1 MSLFAVA
8 VRPVRPAAATGC
20 ARDQS
25 ATAVC
30 ALSSVAHRA
39 TPFAAR
45 RVFPSSTSI
54 RTSRRSL
61 WAATRRIR
69 QTSPTDCLGVR
80 CTLSNVNSSAPC
92 PPEGCLEEIKLE
104 DLVKQPPL
112 TISMTTN
119 IFDALE
125 VCQSSVFPC
134 LSSRPPAGGLTEC
147 EGFLEFGITWQPGR
161 SHASGAVFACVD
173 ARGQQ
178 HQWHAGYDLLALDAT
193 PGHLDNSDGMFPKLG
208 RCDEFNGRK
217 KDMWSYFLETQE
229 KLEKAGGQTVGEIM
243 HRATLVPPTMPL
255 GDGADLIVQRKL
267 ARLCLVNEKKQCI
280 GVVSRGDIMRATLRN
295 YRWQKARLAATN
307 SGLEPP
313 GQSLKA

>member
-125 VCQSSVFPC
+125 MLVDNNISGMPVVDEEQGGQVVGM
-134 LSSRPPAGGLTEC
+134 LS
-147 EGFLEFGITWQPGR
+147 
-161 SHASGAVFACVD
+161 
-173 ARGQQ
+173 
-178 HQWHAGYDLLALDAT
+178 GYDLLALDAT